1 MRNDPPP
8 TTLNTGPAS
17 ETTTSRLTGNMGITE
32 LVLSVLA
39 FSAPIVTVSGFIAFT
54 VIFGG
59 TTSPVAFLT
68 ATVALTIFAVGF
80 TTMTK
85 HIPRPGAFYAYVS
98 TGLGKIVGLG
108 GAYLAI
114 VSYSMIIT
122 GLYSFTGITMSALV
136 QSFGGPET
144 PWWVWSYTAF
154 ALVGVLGYFNIEL
167 SAKVLSV
174 VMILEVVVVMTFNVA
189 TLSKG
194 GAEGL
199 SAAPFNPVEFF
210 SQSEVGVAL
219 LFAFL
224 TFIGFEATA
233 MYRDEV
239 KNPNKTVPRATYLA
253 VVLIGLLY
261 CLSCYALVSAYGSKA
276 VDTATNNP
284 TGMFNDAL
292 DRFVMP
298 GFSNVALVLVASSCV
313 AALIST
319 HNVIARY
326 LFNIGS
332 DRALPPYLSRVHKRH
347 HSPHLASITVSIV
360 VALALLSFV
369 VAGTDA
375 AQLYGQMAGL
385 GSTGVLVLMAL
396 VSLAVAVFFFR
407 KGVPASENIWKVF
420 VAPIVSFLAL
430 TAVVVFAI
438 MRFELVVGGEPGQNL
453 GLLYVLGA
461 SLLLGTLVA
470 AYFRWAKPQIYQ
482 GLGRRDT
489 GPVDLS

>member
-1 MRNDPPP
+1 MRNTTPPAAP
-8 TTLNTGPAS
+8 SAATT
-17 ETTTSRLTGNMGITE
+17 ETKDRLSGDLGTTS

-54 VIFGG
+54 VLFAG
-59 TTSPVAFLT
+59 TTSPIAFLT

-85 HIPRPGAFYAYVS
+85 HIPRPGAFYAYV
-98 TGLGKIVGLG
+98 TMGLGKIVGLG

-122 GLYSFTGITMSALV
+122 GLYSFTGITTAALI

-144 PWWVWSYTAF
+144 PWWIWSFAAL
-154 ALVGVLGYFNIEL
+154 ALVSVLGYFHIEL

-174 VMILEVVVVMTFNVA
+174 VMVLEVVVVMTFNVA

-199 SAAPFNPVEFF
+199 SAAPFNAVEFF
-210 SQSEVGVAL
+210 SQGEVGVAL

-233 MYRDEV
+233 LYRDEV
-239 KNPNKTVPRATYLA
+239 KDPNKTVPKATYLA
-253 VVLIGLLY
+253 VIFVGLLY
-261 CLSCYALVSAYGSKA
+261 CLSCYALVSAYGSSA

-284 TGMFNDAL
+284 AGMFNDAL
-292 DRFVMP
+292 DRFVVP
-298 GFSNVALVLVASSCV
+298 GFSNVSLVLVASSCV

-332 DRALPPYLSRVHKRH
+332 DRALPSYLSRVHNRH
-347 HSPHLASITVSIV
+347 HSPYKASVTVSV
-360 VALALLSFV
+360 VIALALLSV
-369 VAGTDA
+369 VISGADPG
-375 AQLYGQMAGL
+375 QFYGQMAGL

-407 KGVPASENIWKVF
+407 KGVPASENAWKVF
-420 VAPIVSFLAL
+420 IAPIISAIAL

-453 GLLYVLGA
+453 GLLFVLGA
-461 SLLLGTLVA
+461 SLLLGILFATYV
-470 AYFRWAKPQIYQ
+470 RSAKPQIYE
-482 GLGRRDT
+482 GLGRQET
-489 GPVDLS
+489 AKADLS

>member
-1 MRNDPPP
+1 MRHTTPPAAP
-8 TTLNTGPAS
+8 SAATT
-17 ETTTSRLTGNMGITE
+17 ETKDRLSGDLGTTS

-54 VIFGG
+54 VLFAG
-59 TTSPVAFLT
+59 TTSPIAFLT

-85 HIPRPGAFYAYVS
+85 HIPRPGAFYAYV
-98 TGLGKIVGLG
+98 TMGLGKIAGLG

-122 GLYSFTGITMSALV
+122 GLYSFTGITTAALI

-144 PWWVWSYTAF
+144 PWWVWSFAAL
-154 ALVGVLGYFNIEL
+154 ALVSFLGYFHIEL

-174 VMILEVVVVMTFNVA
+174 VMVLEVALVMTFNVA
-189 TLSKG
+189 TLSQG

-199 SAAPFNPVEFF
+199 SAAPFNAVEFF
-210 SQSEVGVAL
+210 SQGEVGVAL

-233 MYRDEV
+233 LYRDEV

-253 VVLIGLLY
+253 VIFVGLLY
-261 CLSCYALVSAYGSKA
+261 CLSCYALVSAYGSSA

-284 TGMFNDAL
+284 AGMFNDAL

-298 GFSNVALVLVASSCV
+298 GFSNVSLVLVASSCV

-332 DRALPPYLSRVHKRH
+332 DRALPPYLSKVHKSH
-347 HSPHLASITVSIV
+347 HSPYKASVTVSV
-360 VALALLSFV
+360 VIALALLSV
-369 VAGTDA
+369 VISSVDPG
-375 AQLYGQMAGL
+375 QFYGQMAGL

-407 KGVPASENIWKVF
+407 KGVPASENVWKVF
-420 VAPIVSFLAL
+420 IAPIVSAVAL

-461 SLLLGTLVA
+461 SLVLGIVVA
-470 AYFRWAKPQIYQ
+470 AYLRSVKPQIYRC
-482 GLGRRDT
+482 LGRQET
-489 GPVDLS
+489 GKADLS

>member
-1 MRNDPPP
+1 MRNDSPPVAP
-8 TTLNTGPAS
+8 VAAQTQTAERLSGNLG
-17 ETTTSRLTGNMGITE
+17 TTS

-54 VIFGG
+54 VIFSGI
-59 TTSPVAFLT
+59 TSPVAFLT

-85 HIPRPGAFYAYVS
+85 HIPRPGAFYAYV
-98 TGLGKIVGLG
+98 TMGLGKIVGLG

-114 VSYSMIIT
+114 VAYAVIIT
-122 GLYSFTGITMSALV
+122 GLYCFTGITVAALI
-136 QSFGGPET
+136 QGFGGPET
-144 PWWVWSYTAF
+144 PWWVWSFVAF
-154 ALVGVLGYFNIEL
+154 ALVSTLGYFHIEL

-174 VMILEVVVVMTFNVA
+174 VMVLEVALVMTFNVA
-189 TLSKG
+189 TLAKG

-210 SQSEVGVAL
+210 SHDDVGVAL

-233 MYRDEV
+233 LYRDEV
-239 KNPNKTVPRATYLA
+239 KTPNKTVPRATYLA
-253 VVLIGLLY
+253 VILVGLLY
-261 CLSCYALVSAYGSKA
+261 CLSCYAMVSAYGSAA
-276 VDTATNNP
+276 VATATNNP

-298 GFSNVALVLVASSCV
+298 GFSNVSLVLVSSSCV

-326 LFNIGS
+326 LYNIGS
-332 DRALPPYLSRVHKRH
+332 DRALPPYLARVHHRH
-347 HSPHLASITVSIV
+347 RSPHLASITVSV
-360 VALALLSFV
+360 AVGLALAGIAAS
-369 VAGTDA
+369 GTDP
-375 AQLYGQMAGL
+375 AQLYGLMSGL

-396 VSLAVAVFFFR
+396 VSLAVAVFFIR

-438 MRFELVVGGEPGQNL
+438 MRFDLVAGGAPGQNV
-453 GLLYVLGA
+453 GLLLIPGA
-461 SLLLGTLVA
+461 SLILGIVVA
-470 AYFRWAKPQIYQ
+470 AYLRSAKPQIYRR
-482 GLGRRDT
+482 LGRQET
-489 GPVDLS
+489 GEPDLS

>member
-1 MRNDPPP
+1 MRNTTPP
-8 TTLNTGPAS
+8 TAAPGAAAT
-17 ETTTSRLTGNMGITE
+17 ETKERLSGDLGTTS

-54 VIFGG
+54 VLFAG
-59 TTSPVAFLT
+59 TTSPIAFLT
-68 ATVALTIFAVGF
+68 ATVVLTIFAVGF

-85 HIPRPGAFYAYVS
+85 HIPRPGAFYAYV
-98 TGLGKIVGLG
+98 TMGLGKIVGLG

-122 GLYSFTGITMSALV
+122 GLYSFTGITMAALI

-144 PWWVWSYTAF
+144 PWWVWSFAAL
-154 ALVGVLGYFNIEL
+154 ALVGVLGYFHIEL

-174 VMILEVVVVMTFNVA
+174 VMVLEVVVVMTFNVA

-199 SAAPFNPVEFF
+199 SAAPFNAVEFF
-210 SQSEVGVAL
+210 SQGEVGVAL

-233 MYRDEV
+233 LYRDEV
-239 KNPNKTVPRATYLA
+239 KDPNKTVPRATYLA
-253 VVLIGLLY
+253 VIFVGLLY
-261 CLSCYALVSAYGSKA
+261 CLSCYALVSAYGSTA
-276 VDTATNNP
+276 VETATNNP
-284 TGMFNDAL
+284 AGMFNDAL

-298 GFSNVALVLVASSCV
+298 GFSNVSLVLVASSCV

-332 DRALPPYLSRVHKRH
+332 DRALPSYLSKVHKRH
-347 HSPHLASITVSIV
+347 HSPYKASVTVSV
-360 VALALLSFV
+360 VIILALLSV
-369 VAGTDA
+369 VISGADPG
-375 AQLYGQMAGL
+375 QFYGQMAGL

-407 KGVPASENIWKVF
+407 KGVPASENAWKVF
-420 VAPIVSFLAL
+420 IAPIVSAVAL

-461 SLLLGTLVA
+461 SLVLGILFA
-470 AYFRWAKPQIYQ
+470 AYVRSAKPQIYSR
-482 GLGRRDT
+482 LGRQETAEADM
-489 GPVDLS
+489 S

>member
-1 MRNDPPP
+1 
-8 TTLNTGPAS
+8 
-17 ETTTSRLTGNMGITE
+17 
-32 LVLSVLA
+32 
-39 FSAPIVTVSGFIAFT
+39 
-54 VIFGG
+54 
-59 TTSPVAFLT
+59 
-68 ATVALTIFAVGF
+68 
-80 TTMTK
+80 
-85 HIPRPGAFYAYVS
+85 
-98 TGLGKIVGLG
+98 
-108 GAYLAI
+108 
-114 VSYSMIIT
+114 
-122 GLYSFTGITMSALV
+122 
-136 QSFGGPET
+136 
-144 PWWVWSYTAF
+144 
-154 ALVGVLGYFNIEL
+154 
-167 SAKVLSV
+167 
-174 VMILEVVVVMTFNVA
+174 
-189 TLSKG
+189 
-194 GAEGL
+194 
-199 SAAPFNPVEFF
+199 
-210 SQSEVGVAL
+210 
-219 LFAFL
+219 
-224 TFIGFEATA
+224 
-233 MYRDEV
+233 
-239 KNPNKTVPRATYLA
+239 
-253 VVLIGLLY
+253 
-261 CLSCYALVSAYGSKA
+261 
-276 VDTATNNP
+276 
-284 TGMFNDAL
+284 MFNDAL

-347 HSPHLASITVSIV
+347 HSPHLASITVSIL

-369 VAGTDA
+369 VAGTDP

>member
-1 MRNDPPP
+1 MRNDSP
-8 TTLNTGPAS
+8 TSAPESVKTQTAD
-17 ETTTSRLTGNMGITE
+17 RLSGNLGTPS

-59 TTSPVAFLT
+59 ITSPVGFLT

-114 VSYSMIIT
+114 VSYAVILT
-122 GLYSFTGITMSALV
+122 GLYCFTGITVASLI

-144 PWWVWSYTAF
+144 QWWLWSFAAF
-154 ALVGVLGYFNIEL
+154 ALVSTLGYFHIEL

-174 VMILEVVVVMTFNVA
+174 VMVLEVSLVMIFNVA
-189 TLSKG
+189 TLSQG

-199 SAAPFNPVEFF
+199 SVAPFNPVQFF
-210 SQSEVGVAL
+210 SNDEVGVAL

-239 KNPNKTVPRATYLA
+239 KDPNKTVPKATYLA
-253 VVLIGLLY
+253 VVLVGILY
-261 CLSCYALVSAYGSKA
+261 ALSSYALVSAYGSSA

-298 GFSNVALVLVASSCV
+298 GFSNVSLVLVASSCV

-319 HNVIARY
+319 HNVISRY
-326 LFNIGS
+326 LFNIAS
-332 DRALPPYLSRVHKRH
+332 DGALPPYLARVHTHH
-347 HSPHLASITVSIV
+347 HSPHLASVTLSTAI
-360 VALALLSFV
+360 ALALAGIAAS
-369 VAGTDA
+369 GTDP
-375 AQLYGQMAGL
+375 AQLFGLMSGL

-396 VSLAVAVFFFR
+396 VSVAIAAFFFR
-407 KGVPASENIWKVF
+407 VGIPASENVWKVF
-420 VAPIVSFLAL
+420 IAPIVSALAL
-430 TAVVVFAI
+430 AAVVVFAI
-438 MRFELVVGGEPGQNL
+438 MRFELVAGGEPGQNV
-453 GLLYVLGA
+453 GLLLIPGA
-461 SLLLGTLVA
+461 SLALGILVA
-470 AYFRWAKPQIYQ
+470 VYLRFAKPQIYRR
-482 GLGRRDT
+482 LGRQET
-489 GPVDLS
+489 GEADLS

>member
-1 MRNDPPP
+1 MRNTTPPAAP
-8 TTLNTGPAS
+8 TAATTGTKDRLS
-17 ETTTSRLTGNMGITE
+17 GDLGTTS

-54 VIFGG
+54 ILFAG

-85 HIPRPGAFYAYVS
+85 HIPRPGAFYAYV
-98 TGLGKIVGLG
+98 TMGLGKIVGLG

-122 GLYSFTGITMSALV
+122 GLYSFTGITTAALI

-144 PWWVWSYTAF
+144 PWWVWSFAAL
-154 ALVGVLGYFNIEL
+154 ALVAVLGYFHIEL

-174 VMILEVVVVMTFNVA
+174 VMVLEVVVVMTFNVA

-199 SAAPFNPVEFF
+199 SAAPFNAVEFF
-210 SQSEVGVAL
+210 SQGEVGVAL

-233 MYRDEV
+233 LYRDEV

-253 VVLIGLLY
+253 VIFVGLLY
-261 CLSCYALVSAYGSKA
+261 CLACYALVSAYGSTA

-284 TGMFNDAL
+284 AGMFNDAL

-298 GFSNVALVLVASSCV
+298 GFSNVSLVLVASSCV

-326 LFNIGS
+326 LFNTGS
-332 DRALPPYLSRVHKRH
+332 DRALPSYLSKVHKTH
-347 HSPHLASITVSIV
+347 HSPYKASITVSV
-360 VALALLSFV
+360 VITLALLFV
-369 VAGTDA
+369 VISGADPG
-375 AQLYGQMAGL
+375 QFYGQMAGL

-396 VSLAVAVFFFR
+396 VSLAVAVYFFR
-407 KGVPASENIWKVF
+407 NGVPTSENAWKVF
-420 VAPIVSFLAL
+420 VAPIVSAVAL
-430 TAVVVFAI
+430 SAVVVFAI

-453 GLLYVLGA
+453 GLLFALGA
-461 SLLLGTLVA
+461 SLLLGILFA
-470 AYFRWAKPQIYQ
+470 AYVRSAKPQIYA
-482 GLGRRDT
+482 GLGRQET
-489 GPVDLS
+489 GQADLS

>member
-1 MRNDPPP
+1 MRNTTPPAAP
-8 TTLNTGPAS
+8 SAATT
-17 ETTTSRLTGNMGITE
+17 ETKDRLSGDLGTTS

-54 VIFGG
+54 VIFAG
-59 TTSPVAFLT
+59 TTSPIAFLT

-85 HIPRPGAFYAYVS
+85 HIPRPGAFYAYV
-98 TGLGKIVGLG
+98 TMGLGKIVGLG

-122 GLYSFTGITMSALV
+122 GLYSFTGITTAALI

-144 PWWVWSYTAF
+144 PWWVWSFAAL
-154 ALVGVLGYFNIEL
+154 ALVGVLGYFHIEL

-174 VMILEVVVVMTFNVA
+174 VMVLEVVVVMTFNVA

-199 SAAPFNPVEFF
+199 SAAPFNAVEFF
-210 SQSEVGVAL
+210 SQGEVGVAL

-233 MYRDEV
+233 LYRDEV

-253 VVLIGLLY
+253 VIFVGLLY
-261 CLSCYALVSAYGSKA
+261 CLSCYALVSAYGSTA

-284 TGMFNDAL
+284 AGMFNDAL

-298 GFSNVALVLVASSCV
+298 GFSNVSLVLVASSCV

-332 DRALPPYLSRVHKRH
+332 DRALPSYLSKVHGRH
-347 HSPHLASITVSIV
+347 HSPYKASVTVSTVI
-360 VALALLSFV
+360 ALALLSV
-369 VAGTDA
+369 VISGADPG
-375 AQLYGQMAGL
+375 QFYGQMAGL

-407 KGVPASENIWKVF
+407 NGVPASENAWKVF
-420 VAPIVSFLAL
+420 IAPIVSAVAL

-453 GLLYVLGA
+453 GLLFVLGA
-461 SLLLGTLVA
+461 SLLLGILFA
-470 AYFRWAKPQIYQ
+470 AYVRSAKPQIYER
-482 GLGRRDT
+482 LGRQET
-489 GPVDLS
+489 APADLS

>member
-1 MRNDPPP
+1 MRNTTPP
-8 TTLNTGPAS
+8 TAPTAATTVTKDRLSGDLG
-17 ETTTSRLTGNMGITE
+17 TTS

-54 VIFGG
+54 VIFAG
-59 TTSPVAFLT
+59 TTSPIAFLT

-85 HIPRPGAFYAYVS
+85 HIPRPGAFYAYV
-98 TGLGKIVGLG
+98 TMGLGKIVGLG

-122 GLYSFTGITMSALV
+122 GLYSFTGITTAALI

-144 PWWVWSYTAF
+144 PWWIWSFAAL
-154 ALVGVLGYFNIEL
+154 ALVSVLGYFHIEL

-174 VMILEVVVVMTFNVA
+174 VMVLEVVVVMTFNVA

-199 SAAPFNPVEFF
+199 SAAPFNAVEFF
-210 SQSEVGVAL
+210 SQGEVGVAL

-233 MYRDEV
+233 LYRDEV
-239 KNPNKTVPRATYLA
+239 KDPNKTVPRATYLA
-253 VVLIGLLY
+253 VIFVGLLY
-261 CLSCYALVSAYGSKA
+261 CLSCYALVSAYGSSA
-276 VDTATNNP
+276 VETATNNP
-284 TGMFNDAL
+284 AGMFNDAL
-292 DRFVMP
+292 DRFVVP
-298 GFSNVALVLVASSCV
+298 GFSNVSLVLVASSCV

-332 DRALPPYLSRVHKRH
+332 DRALPSYLSRVHNRH
-347 HSPHLASITVSIV
+347 HSPYKASVTVSV
-360 VALALLSFV
+360 VIALALLSV
-369 VAGTDA
+369 VISGADPG
-375 AQLYGQMAGL
+375 QFYGQMAGL

-407 KGVPASENIWKVF
+407 KGVPASENAWKVF
-420 VAPIVSFLAL
+420 IAPIVSAIAL

-453 GLLYVLGA
+453 GLLFVLGA
-461 SLLLGTLVA
+461 SLLLGILFATYV
-470 AYFRWAKPQIYQ
+470 RSAKPQIYE
-482 GLGRRDT
+482 GLGRQET
-489 GPVDLS
+489 AKADLS